1 MCSLHVLHVSVLVF
15 SSYSSSLPH
24 KLMIETEN
32 GPVGVSDLLT
42 LAWIHPDNLSRV
54 LSNAA
59 FLSSPFGLTVLCSSF
74 NICCTFNPPCSI
86 DIVPP
91 HPSRSLFG
99 LWEQVVPVVF
109 WLPLTQHGW

>member
-91 HPSRSLFG
+91 TLPAAFLAYGNRLCPWFFG
-99 LWEQVVPVVF
+99 CL
-109 WLPLTQHGW
+109 